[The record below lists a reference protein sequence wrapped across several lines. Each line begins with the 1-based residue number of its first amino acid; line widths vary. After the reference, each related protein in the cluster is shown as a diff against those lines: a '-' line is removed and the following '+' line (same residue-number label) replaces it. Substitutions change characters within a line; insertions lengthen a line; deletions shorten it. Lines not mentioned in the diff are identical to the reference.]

1 MTREEFINMLWPAAV
16 RAAQATGI
24 DPRIIVA
31 QAAQETAW
39 GRSAPGNN
47 YFGIKSHGKGGGQT
61 FTTHEVVDGQRV
73 KMKDSF
79 RSFASPEES
88 VAGYADFM
96 TSNPRY
102 ASMRQAQ
109 GLDAQLQAL
118 GKSGY
123 ATDPNYA
130 QSVGAIA
137 RSLPGAPPQ
146 SISGVGS
153 PNTPQ
158 PQSGL
163 QPNDMPPGLLS
174 GIGSPNN
181 PQLQPQT
188 QPMMAQGSDAW
199 GGMRDTTTPSPTGG
213 TNLASAI
220 SALQTLLEN
229 QGQEQQQMQLP
240 PPPEPHRP
248 GAYTP
253 PQMLSLLAPSAYR

>member
-1 MTREEFINMLWPAAV
+1 MADPMSIAQTLLGRGEVPD
-16 RAAQATGI
+16 RAAIQDYLQTGGVNL
-24 DPRIIVA
+24 DPVT
-31 QAAQETAW
+31 TAW
-39 GRSAPGNN
+39 CAAYVNSTLKQAGFEGTGSNMA
-47 YFGIKSHGKGGGQT
+47 
-61 FTTHEVVDGQRV
+61 
-73 KMKDSF
+73 
-79 RSFASPEES
+79 RSFLNYGEKVDQPQKGDLAVFSR
-88 VAGYADFM
+88 G
-96 TSNPRY
+96 
-102 ASMRQAQ
+102 
-109 GLDAQLQAL
+109 
-118 GKSGY
+118 
-123 ATDPNYA
+123 DPNGPYGH
-130 QSVGAIA
+130 VGFFDSQNPDGTIRVLGGNQGNAVSYGNYPA
-137 RSLPGAPPQ
+137 DRLLGYRRPVAPGAPPQ

-181 PQLQPQT
+181 PQLQPQS
-188 QPMMAQGSDAW
+188 QPMMAQGGDAW